1 MKQLTSNKLKICL
14 QSSIILIAI
23 AAGILATINYNPYLL
38 KPLIKSGLPLNYL
51 SGLPILGDAVRS
63 AETPQISVQELKKL
77 IDSKVTDF
85 FLVDVREPEEYDTA
99 HIPDAV
105 LVPLTDIQKGI
116 GVTKIKSLIVGK
128 KLITYCSVGKRSHR
142 ALELL
147 RKTGIEGKNVSGGI
161 EEWREKIDQSM
172 PEI

>member
-14 QSSIILIAI
+14 QSTIVLIAI
-23 AAGILATINYNPYLL
+23 AVGILAGVNHNPYSL
-38 KPLIKSGLPLNYL
+38 KFLIKAGLPLN
-51 SGLPILGDAVRS
+51 SFSELPILGDAVRA
-63 AETPQISVQELKKL
+63 AEAVQISVQELKKL

-85 FLVDVREPEEYDTA
+85 VLVDVREQEEYETA

-105 LVPLTDIQKGI
+105 LVPLTDIQKGVGI
-116 GVTKIKSLIVGK
+116 TKIKSLIVGK

-172 PEI
+172 PEV